1 MPDWKAE
8 IRARLRD
15 SRLDGAV
22 EGELVEELA
31 SHAADRYSELLK
43 TGLEKPQAR
52 ARVLEEMSSL
62 DGAVKATA
70 HRLPPREVS
79 PPAAG
84 ANPITDFVRDVRYG
98 FRAMRR
104 TPLHAFFA
112 VLALAIG
119 IGANVTVFTVVNT
132 IILHPLPVHD
142 VSKLM
147 AVFKVQ
153 TGNARASAAHLPI
166 SWLDFRDYERAQAPF
181 VSLAAST
188 SPSVLSLRTPGGEMR
203 AFGEFVSGRY
213 FETLGLRPA
222 LGRFFAPAEV
232 SERGSAPV
240 AVASYNFWQGHFQ
253 GENPVGRTVILNGS
267 PFTIV
272 GVAPK
277 GFLGISPIFGPDF
290 WIPATMA
297 EATLPAQMGRALTDR
312 AQAAF
317 QVWGRLRPGV
327 SRSAANAAMDAL
339 GQVISKQYAAPD
351 DTTRVTVRPL
361 SEELYASPVESGYV
375 LGSAV
380 LMAIVGL
387 VLAIACANVAN
398 LQLARGVARYGEIAV
413 RLAMGANRGRLIR
426 QMLTE
431 SLLLSLIGCLAG
443 GALGYAGCRFI
454 WSFFPPEV
462 AQNMIAPKL
471 DSTVLVFTLCASVI
485 TALVF
490 GIAPA
495 MRAAGIE
502 VSIGLRQAGRSGSR
516 TRRSRFFTRALLAGQ
531 VAFSLICLATAALV
545 LRSVERAYATNPGFD
560 THHLALFMMN
570 PEQTGYDSPRLKTF
584 YRAMRERLSAEP
596 GIAGASWASNLPFWN
611 RASQS
616 VKISGTDMQKK
627 EQFIPAVTATV
638 DLNYFSVLGIPLVRG
653 RVFGP
658 EDRDGARPVA
668 VINAQLARE
677 HWPGGDALGQEL
689 ELTGEQRPREVVGIV
704 QTANY
709 TSLGEAPQPAVY
721 VPLDQKFGG
730 AMTLY
735 VRAKGGGASVMDVV
749 EREIRKYDASIAV
762 TDVRSGDKLIDQA
775 LFGPK
780 IGVRLLGAFGLLAL
794 ALASAGL
801 YGVMAYSVSQR
812 RQEMGVRVA
821 VGASAPKIIANV
833 LREGFVPVSWG
844 VALGSVCC
852 VLLGR
857 TLSHLLFGIGSF
869 DFMSLAAGI
878 VCLVSVAFVA
888 CYLPARAAARV
899 DPTCALRDV

>member
-1 MPDWKAE
+1 MPDWANE
-8 IRARLRD
+8 IRGRLRD
-15 SRLDGAV
+15 SRLDGAA
-22 EGELVEELA
+22 EGELVEEIA

-43 TGLEKPQAR
+43 SGMGEAEAR
-52 ARVLEEMSSL
+52 ARVLAEL
-62 DGAVKATA
+62 DTVDDAAKAMA
-70 HRLPPREVS
+70 QRLPSREIS
-79 PPAAG
+79 PAATG
-84 ANPITDFVRDVRYG
+84 GNPIADFVRDVRYG

-132 IILHPLPVHD
+132 VILHPLPVRE

-147 AVFKVQ
+147 AVFKIQ
-153 TGNARASAAHLPI
+153 SGNGGRSAAHLPI
-166 SWLDFRDYERAQAPF
+166 SWLDFRDYERAQTPF

-188 SPSVLSLRTPGGEMR
+188 SPSVFSLRTAGGQMR

-213 FETLGLRPA
+213 FETLRIRPA
-222 LGRFFAPAEV
+222 VGRFFTPAEV
-232 SERGSAPV
+232 SKRGSAPV
-240 AVASYNFWQGHFQ
+240 AIASYNFWQGHFQ
-253 GENPVGRTVILNGS
+253 GENPLGRTVILNGS
-267 PFTIV
+267 AFTII

-277 GFLGISPIFGPDF
+277 GFLGVSPIFGPDF
-290 WIPATMA
+290 WLPATMA
-297 EATLPAQMGRALTDR
+297 EATLPAQLGRALTER
-312 AQAAF
+312 SQAAF

-327 SRSAANAAMDAL
+327 TQNAAAAAMDAL
-339 GQVISKQYAAPD
+339 GQVIAKQYAAPG
-351 DTTRVTVRPL
+351 DTTRVAIRPL
-361 SEELYASPVESGYV
+361 SEELYAAPAESGYV
-375 LGSAV
+375 LGSAI
-380 LMAIVGL
+380 LMVIVGL

-398 LQLARGVARYGEIAV
+398 LQLARGVARNGEIAV

-431 SLLLSLIGCLAG
+431 SLLLSLIGCL
-443 GALGYAGCRFI
+443 LGSAIGYGGCRFI

-471 DSTVLVFTLCASVI
+471 DSTVLAFTVCASAL
-485 TALVF
+485 TTLVF
-490 GIAPA
+490 GMAPA
-495 MRAAGIE
+495 LRAAGID
-502 VSIGLRQAGRSGSR
+502 VITGLRQAGRSAGR
-516 TRRSRFFTRALLAGQ
+516 TRHARFFTRALLAGQ

-545 LRSVERAYATNPGFD
+545 LRSVERAYAANPGFD

-570 PEQTGYDSPRLKTF
+570 PEQTGYDTPRLKTF
-584 YRAMRERLSAEP
+584 YRAVRERLSAEP
-596 GIAGASWASNLPFWN
+596 DVAGASWASNLPFWN
-611 RASQS
+611 QPSQS
-616 VKISGTDMQKK
+616 VKISGADMQKK
-627 EQFIPAVTATV
+627 EQFIPAVTARV

-658 EDRDGARPVA
+658 EDREGARPVA

-689 ELTGEQRPREVVGIV
+689 ELTGEQLPREVVGIV

-709 TSLGEAPQPAVY
+709 TSLGEAPQAAVY

-730 AMTLY
+730 GMTLY
-735 VRAKGGGASVMDVV
+735 VRGKGAGISVMDTVQLK
-749 EREIRKYDASIAV
+749 IRNYDAGIAV
-762 TDVRSGDKLIDQA
+762 TDARSGDKLIDQA
-775 LFGPK
+775 LWGPK

-812 RQEMGVRVA
+812 RHEMGVRVA
-821 VGASAPKIIANV
+821 MGASTSKIVANV
-833 LREGFVPVSWG
+833 LREGFVPVFWG
-844 VALGSVCC
+844 VAMGSVCC

-857 TLSHLLFGIGSF
+857 ALSRLLFGVGSF
-869 DFMSLAAGI
+869 DFVSLAAGI
-878 VCLVSVAFVA
+878 TCMMLVAFVA